1 MKPRRC
7 LNCDEKITPETYDA
21 ASVKVDFAANCAA
34 WLHGFCSRWCMVARS
49 MATVKAG
56 MAWWQQPDPN
66 WPDPED
72 IDHG

>member
-1 MKPRRC
+1 M
-7 LNCDEKITPETYDA
+7 
-21 ASVKVDFAANCAA
+21 DFAANAAA
-34 WLHGFCSRWCMVARS
+34 WLHGFCSRWCMVAKA
-49 MATVKAG
+49 MATIKAG